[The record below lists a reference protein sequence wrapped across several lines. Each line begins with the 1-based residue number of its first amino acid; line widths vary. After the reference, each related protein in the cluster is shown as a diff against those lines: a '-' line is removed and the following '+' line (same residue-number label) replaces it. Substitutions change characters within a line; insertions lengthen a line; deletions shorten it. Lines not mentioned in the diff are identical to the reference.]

1 MTRWTGL
8 MVVIVGLAFSG
19 AALAKVPRSVE
30 GKVFF
35 ASSTIQDTS
44 TKALVRRFEKEKANA
59 ELRRNKNGHWTV
71 TIAAF
76 LGRIPYPGPI
86 TIWLY
91 DKQDKAALKAKEPVN
106 AISVDGRGRSVFIHE
121 LDISPDLGFNKG
133 RVYNVYVGQILGKR
147 DEVFARGEV
156 ELLAERGGGAKTR

>member
-8 MVVIVGLAFSG
+8 MVVITGLALSG
-19 AALAKVPRSVE
+19 AVLAKVPRSVE

-35 ASSTIQDTS
+35 TSSKIQETS
-44 TKALVRRFEKEKANA
+44 IKALVRRFEKGTALA
-59 ELRRNKNGHWTV
+59 ELKRNKNGHWTV

-76 LGRIPYPGPI
+76 LGRTPYPGPI

-91 DKQDKAALKAKEPVN
+91 DKRDKAALKAKEPVN

-133 RVYNVYVGQILGKR
+133 RVYHVHVGQIIGKR
-147 DEVFARGEV
+147 DKVFARGEV

>member
-1 MTRWTGL
+1 

-19 AALAKVPRSVE
+19 AALAQLPRNVE

-35 ASSTIQDTS
+35 TSSTIQDIS

-59 ELRRNKNGHWTV
+59 ELKRNKNGHWTV

-76 LGRIPYPGPI
+76 LRRKPHPGPI

-133 RVYNVYVGQILGKR
+133 RVYYVYVGQILGKR
-147 DEVFARGEV
+147 DKVFARGEV
-156 ELLAERGGGAKTR
+156 ELLAERGGSAKTR